1 MNDLGQLQNR
11 ATHAVDQLRRSQHDR
26 RQHSQSLGQV
36 LNDLQIKF
44 EARTS
49 ELDDCRDRIGQLEDS
64 NRALSELLGEMIDI
78 VERTA
83 EDTSGDPVFRATA
96 TAKEIVTR
104 YVGGNVANDDPA
116 RESRAAAPAAPVPA
130 MTVAEAFG
138 AADSRFEDVG
148 KEFLFAE
155 DMYERELGARRFPR
169 LVVDA
174 AAVARD
180 GILDAGF
187 EDDAPIEI
195 PEPAAPV
202 AAAEPEPR
210 AQPGKSSATA
220 KSDNDLDI
228 KEIMARLEIAAERA
242 QLRADAD
249 AGRIATI
256 EPAMLDRAVAAR
268 G

>member
-1 MNDLGQLQNR
+1 MSDIENLQNR
-11 ATHAVDQLRRSQHDR
+11 VTGAVEQLKRSQQERR
-26 RQHSQSLGQV
+26 RQSQSLGQV

-49 ELDDCRDRIGQLEDS
+49 ELDHCRGRIGQLEDS
-64 NRALSELLGEMIDI
+64 NRALTELLGEMIDI

-83 EDTSGDPVFRATA
+83 DDASGDPVFRASA

-104 YVGGNVANDDPA
+104 YVGGNIANDEPGRGRSFHA
-116 RESRAAAPAAPVPA
+116 ESGPPPVA
-130 MTVAEAFG
+130 VATETFETSG
-138 AADSRFEDVG
+138 NRFEDVG

-155 DMYERELGARRFPR
+155 DMYERELGARKFPR

-174 AAVARD
+174 AALAQN

-187 EDDAPIEI
+187 EDDAPIDI
-195 PEPAAPV
+195 PER
-202 AAAEPEPR
+202 AEPAT
-210 AQPGKSSATA
+210 AQSATA
-220 KSDNDLDI
+220 RSDSDLDI

-249 AGRIATI
+249 ARGMAAI